1 MQFFWVGGCASTT
14 AVRNRFDCSDDAQ
27 SIRNAFAIGIQF
39 SYDSSTIPMR
49 FFPELDSF
57 ASYLAVAA
65 LAIATWVFLIVP
77 LWRRW
82 HPRLLLLSKNNL
94 LKKRLAAATI
104 VLLVFAVGLWTGW
117 HKDAIS
123 ARLSRWHS
131 ELTRTIPSPSP
142 SPSPL
147 TLTESSVEAMAQT
160 PASWPPLVDQ
170 TPASWPSLVDQLLR
184 EGIELRD
191 RGDTTNAI
199 ERLQEALDS
208 EPNNAAVLAELAKTY
223 DLMQLYDRAN
233 EMWRKL
239 QEMGPSA
246 GAAYELADRRLK
258 LGVPT
263 PAAAPMP
270 TAPDSSSREVS
281 TSPYGTAADFAK
293 YAIKPREHE
302 IDQVP
307 PLPTSTASE
316 VSSPATRASPAEPG
330 PSAETAVAQPGG
342 RLIVLRAPNFGWNL
356 ALNLKID
363 GRAAANIV
371 QSRRYD
377 DFVPEGRHMLTVSVA
392 PNYQPTSTVLNVR
405 RGQTYVFTATRQNT
419 DSVVLV
425 PSALPPGQP
434 H

>member
-1 MQFFWVGGCASTT
+1 M
-14 AVRNRFDCSDDAQ
+14 
-27 SIRNAFAIGIQF
+27 
-39 SYDSSTIPMR
+39 
-49 FFPELDSF
+49 
-57 ASYLAVAA
+57 
-65 LAIATWVFLIVP
+65 
-77 LWRRW
+77 
-82 HPRLLLLSKNNL
+82 
-94 LKKRLAAATI
+94 
-104 VLLVFAVGLWTGW
+104 
-117 HKDAIS
+117 
-123 ARLSRWHS
+123 ARTS
-131 ELTRTIPSPSP
+131 
-142 SPSPL
+142 
-147 TLTESSVEAMAQT
+147 
-160 PASWPPLVDQ
+160 ASWPPLVDQ

-208 EPNNAAVLAELAKTY
+208 EPNNAAVLVELAKTY
-223 DLMQLYDRAN
+223 DLTQLYDRAN
-233 EMWRKL
+233 EIWRKL
-239 QEMGPSA
+239 QQMGPSA

-258 LGVPT
+258 LGAPT
-263 PAAAPMP
+263 PAAVPMP

-293 YAIKPREHE
+293 YATKPREQE

-330 PSAETAVAQPGG
+330 PSVETALAQPDG
-342 RLIVLRAPNFGWNL
+342 RLIILRAPNFGSNL

-363 GRAAANIV
+363 GRTAANIV
-371 QSRRYD
+371 PGGRYD
-377 DFVPEGRHMLTVSVA
+377 DFLPEGRHMLTVSVVS
-392 PNYQPTSTVLNVR
+392 NYQPTSTVLNVR
-405 RGQTYVFTATRQNT
+405 RGQTYVFTAIWQNR

>member
-1 MQFFWVGGCASTT
+1 MF
-14 AVRNRFDCSDDAQ
+14 RFDPIAPIAS
-27 SIRNAFAIGIQF
+27 
-39 SYDSSTIPMR
+39 
-49 FFPELDSF
+49 LDPL
-57 ASYLAVAA
+57 ASHVAVAA

-82 HPRLLLLSKNNL
+82 RPRLLLLSKN
-94 LKKRLAAATI
+94 KRLAAATI
-104 VLLVFAVGLWTGW
+104 VFLVFAVGLCTGW

-131 ELTRTIPSPSP
+131 ELTRTIPSRSP

-160 PASWPPLVDQ
+160 PASWP
-170 TPASWPSLVDQLLR
+170 SLADQLLR
-184 EGIELRD
+184 EGIQLRD

-258 LGVPT
+258 LRVPT

-281 TSPYGTAADFAK
+281 ASPYGTAANFAK
-293 YAIKPREHE
+293 YAITPREHE

-330 PSAETAVAQPGG
+330 PSAETAVVQPGG
-342 RLIVLRAPNFGWNL
+342 RLIVLRAANFGSNL

-363 GRAAANIV
+363 GKTAANLV
-371 QSRRYD
+371 PGGRYD
-377 DFVPEGRHMLTVSVA
+377 HFVSEGRHMLIVVVS
-392 PNYQPTSTVLNVR
+392 NHQPTSTVLNVR
-405 RGQTYVFTATRQNT
+405 SGQTYVFTATRQNT
-419 DSVVLV
+419 GSVVLV

>member
-1 MQFFWVGGCASTT
+1 MF
-14 AVRNRFDCSDDAQ
+14 RFDPIAL
-27 SIRNAFAIGIQF
+27 IR
-39 SYDSSTIPMR
+39 
-49 FFPELDSF
+49 ELGPL
-57 ASYLAVAA
+57 ASHVAVAA

-82 HPRLLLLSKNNL
+82 RPRLLLLSKNNL

-104 VLLVFAVGLWTGW
+104 VFLVFAVGLWTGW

-131 ELTRTIPSPSP
+131 KLTRTIPSRSP

-160 PASWPPLVDQ
+160 PASWP
-170 TPASWPSLVDQLLR
+170 SLVDQLLR
-184 EGIELRD
+184 EGIQLRD

-199 ERLQEALDS
+199 ERLQEALDI
-208 EPNNAAVLAELAKTY
+208 EQNKAAVIAELAKTY

-263 PAAAPMP
+263 PVAAPMP

-281 TSPYGTAADFAK
+281 TSPYGTAADIAK
-293 YAIKPREHE
+293 YATNPREHE

-316 VSSPATRASPAEPG
+316 VSSPATRANPAEPG
-330 PSAETAVAQPGG
+330 PSAETAVAQPAG
-342 RLIVLRAPNFGWNL
+342 RLIVLRTANFGWNL

-363 GRAAANIV
+363 GRTAANIV
-371 QSRRYD
+371 QGGRYD
-377 DFVPEGRHMLTVSVA
+377 DFVPAGRHVLTVSAV

-405 RGQTYVFTATRQNT
+405 HGQTYVFTAIRQNT
-419 DSVVLV
+419 DRVVLV
-425 PSALPPGQP
+425 PSALPPGRP

>member
-1 MQFFWVGGCASTT
+1 MDVY
-14 AVRNRFDCSDDAQ
+14 V
-27 SIRNAFAIGIQF
+27 
-39 SYDSSTIPMR
+39 
-49 FFPELDSF
+49 
-57 ASYLAVAA
+57 
-65 LAIATWVFLIVP
+65 
-77 LWRRW
+77 
-82 HPRLLLLSKNNL
+82 

-117 HKDAIS
+117 HKDTIS

-147 TLTESSVEAMAQT
+147 TLTESPVEAMAQT
-160 PASWPPLVDQ
+160 PEP
-170 TPASWPSLVDQLLR
+170 WPSLVDQLRR
-184 EGIELRD
+184 EGVELRD

-199 ERLQEALDS
+199 ERFKEALDS

-223 DLMQLYDRAN
+223 DLMQLYDSAN
-233 EMWRKL
+233 EIWRKL

-263 PAAAPMP
+263 PAAAPMA
-270 TAPDSSSREVS
+270 TALDSSSREVS
-281 TSPYGTAADFAK
+281 TSPDGTAADFAK

-307 PLPTSTASE
+307 PPPTSTASE

-330 PSAETAVAQPGG
+330 PSVETAVAQRGG

-363 GRAAANIV
+363 GRTAANIV
-371 QSRRYD
+371 QGRRYD
-377 DFVPEGRHMLTVSVA
+377 DLVPAGRHMLTVSAV
-392 PNYQPTSTVLNVR
+392 PNYQSTSTVLNVQH
-405 RGQTYVFTATRQNT
+405 GQTYVFTAIRQNT

>member
-1 MQFFWVGGCASTT
+1 M
-14 AVRNRFDCSDDAQ
+14 
-27 SIRNAFAIGIQF
+27 
-39 SYDSSTIPMR
+39 
-49 FFPELDSF
+49 
-57 ASYLAVAA
+57 
-65 LAIATWVFLIVP
+65 
-77 LWRRW
+77 
-82 HPRLLLLSKNNL
+82 
-94 LKKRLAAATI
+94 KRLGIAAM
-104 VLLVFAVGLWTGW
+104 VLLALGLGLWTGW

-123 ARLSRWHS
+123 ARLSRWHN

-142 SPSPL
+142 SPGPL
-147 TLTESSVEAMAQT
+147 TLTESPVEAVAQT
-160 PASWPPLVDQ
+160 PAP
-170 TPASWPSLVDQLLR
+170 WPSLVDQLRR

-191 RGDTTNAI
+191 RGDTTSAI

-223 DLMQLYDRAN
+223 DLTQLYDRAN
-233 EMWRKL
+233 EIWRKL

-281 TSPYGTAADFAK
+281 TSPYGTPADFAK

-316 VSSPATRASPAEPG
+316 VSSPATRANPAEPG

-363 GRAAANIV
+363 GGTAANIV
-371 QSRRYD
+371 QGRRYD
-377 DFVPEGRHMLTVSVA
+377 HFVPEGRHILTVSVV
-392 PNYQPTSTVLNVR
+392 PNYQPTSTVLNVQ

-425 PSALPPGQP
+425 P
-434 H
+434 

>member
-1 MQFFWVGGCASTT
+1 M
-14 AVRNRFDCSDDAQ
+14 
-27 SIRNAFAIGIQF
+27 GI
-39 SYDSSTIPMR
+39 
-49 FFPELDSF
+49 
-57 ASYLAVAA
+57 
-65 LAIATWVFLIVP
+65 
-77 LWRRW
+77 
-82 HPRLLLLSKNNL
+82 NNL
-94 LKKRLAAATI
+94 LKKGLAAATI

-123 ARLSRWHS
+123 ARLSRWHG

-147 TLTESSVEAMAQT
+147 TLPESSVEAMAQT
-160 PASWPPLVDQ
+160 PASWP
-170 TPASWPSLVDQLLR
+170 SLVDQLKR

-191 RGDTTNAI
+191 RGETTTAI

-223 DLMQLYDRAN
+223 DLMKLYDRAN
-233 EMWRKL
+233 EVWRKL

-258 LGVPT
+258 LGAPT

-270 TAPDSSSREVS
+270 TAPESSSREAS
-281 TSPYGTAADFAK
+281 TSPYGTAADLAK
-293 YAIKPREHE
+293 YAITPREHE

-316 VSSPATRASPAEPG
+316 VSSPATRASPAEPS

-363 GRAAANIV
+363 GTTAANIV
-371 QSRRYD
+371 QGRRYD
-377 DFVPEGRHMLTVSVA
+377 HFAPAGGLCCELSVA
-392 PNYQPTSTVLNVR
+392 VLHR
-405 RGQTYVFTATRQNT
+405 
-419 DSVVLV
+419 
-425 PSALPPGQP
+425 
-434 H
+434 

>member
-1 MQFFWVGGCASTT
+1 
-14 AVRNRFDCSDDAQ
+14 
-27 SIRNAFAIGIQF
+27 
-39 SYDSSTIPMR
+39 MR
-49 FFPELDSF
+49 FFRELNPF
-57 ASYLAVAA
+57 ASHVAVAV

-82 HPRLLLLSKNNL
+82 RPRLLLLSKNNS
-94 LKKRLAAATI
+94 LKKRVAAATI

-117 HKDAIS
+117 HKEAIS

-131 ELTRTIPSPSP
+131 EFTRTIPSPSP
-142 SPSPL
+142 STSPL

-160 PASWPPLVDQ
+160 PAFWPPLADQ
-170 TPASWPSLVDQLLR
+170 SPVSSLSLVDQLLR

-191 RGDTTNAI
+191 RGDTTSAI

-223 DLMQLYDRAN
+223 DLTQLYDRAN
-233 EMWRKL
+233 EIWRKL

-258 LGVPT
+258 LGAPT

-281 TSPYGTAADFAK
+281 TSPSGTAADFAK
-293 YAIKPREHE
+293 YATKPREHE
-302 IDQVP
+302 IDEVP

-316 VSSPATRASPAEPG
+316 ISSPATRASPAEPG
-330 PSAETAVAQPGG
+330 PSAETAVGQPGG
-342 RLIVLRAPNFGWNL
+342 RLIVLRAANFGSNM

-363 GRAAANIV
+363 GRTAANIV
-371 QSRRYD
+371 QGGRYD
-377 DFVPEGRHMLTVSVA
+377 EFVPEGRHMLSVSA
-392 PNYQPTSTVLNVR
+392 GANYQPTSTVLNVR
-405 RGQTYVFTATRQNT
+405 RGQTYVFTAMRQNP

-425 PSALPPGQP
+425 PSGLRPSE
-434 H
+434 

>member
-1 MQFFWVGGCASTT
+1 
-14 AVRNRFDCSDDAQ
+14 
-27 SIRNAFAIGIQF
+27 
-39 SYDSSTIPMR
+39 MR
-49 FFPELDSF
+49 FFRELDPF
-57 ASYLAVAA
+57 ASHVAVAA

-82 HPRLLLLSKNNL
+82 RPRLLLLSKNNL

-104 VLLVFAVGLWTGW
+104 VLVFAVGFWTGW

-131 ELTRTIPSPSP
+131 ELTRTIASPSP

-147 TLTESSVEAMAQT
+147 TVTESSVEAMA
-160 PASWPPLVDQ
+160 Q

-191 RGDTTNAI
+191 RGNTTNAI

-233 EMWRKL
+233 EMWHKL

-263 PAAAPMP
+263 PAAAPIP
-270 TAPDSSSREVS
+270 TAPDSSSHEAS

-293 YAIKPREHE
+293 SAIKPREHE

-316 VSSPATRASPAEPG
+316 VSSPATGATPAEPS

-342 RLIVLRAPNFGWNL
+342 RLIVLRAANFGWNF

-363 GRAAANIV
+363 GRTAANIV
-371 QSRRYD
+371 PGRRYD
-377 DFVPEGRHMLTVSVA
+377 HFVPEGRHMLTVSVV

-405 RGQTYVFTATRQNT
+405 RGQTYVFTAIRQNT

>member
-1 MQFFWVGGCASTT
+1 M
-14 AVRNRFDCSDDAQ
+14 
-27 SIRNAFAIGIQF
+27 GI
-39 SYDSSTIPMR
+39 
-49 FFPELDSF
+49 
-57 ASYLAVAA
+57 
-65 LAIATWVFLIVP
+65 
-77 LWRRW
+77 
-82 HPRLLLLSKNNL
+82 NNL
-94 LKKRLAAATI
+94 FKKRLAAATI
-104 VLLVFAVGLWTGW
+104 VLLVFVVGLWTGW

-147 TLTESSVEAMAQT
+147 TLTESPVEAAAQT

-170 TPASWPSLVDQLLR
+170 TPASWPSLVDQLKR

-191 RGDTTNAI
+191 RGDTTTAT
-199 ERLQEALDS
+199 ERLEEALDS

-223 DLMQLYDRAN
+223 ALTQLYDRAN
-233 EMWRKL
+233 EIWHKL

-246 GAAYELADRRLK
+246 GAAYELANRRLK
-258 LGVPT
+258 LGAPT

-281 TSPYGTAADFAK
+281 ASPYGTATDSAK
-293 YAIKPREHE
+293 YAIEPREHE

-316 VSSPATRASPAEPG
+316 GSSPATRASPAEPG
-330 PSAETAVAQPGG
+330 PSVETAVVAQPGG
-342 RLIVLRAPNFGWNL
+342 RLIVLRAPNFGSNI
-356 ALNLKID
+356 ALNLNID

-371 QSRRYD
+371 QGRRYD
-377 DFVPEGRHMLTVSVA
+377 HFVPEGRHMLTVSA
-392 PNYQPTSTVLNVR
+392 ANYQPTSTALNVR
-405 RGQTYVFTATRQNT
+405 HGQTYVFTATRQNT

-425 PSALPPGQP
+425 PSALPAGQN
-434 H
+434 

>member
-1 MQFFWVGGCASTT
+1 
-14 AVRNRFDCSDDAQ
+14 
-27 SIRNAFAIGIQF
+27 
-39 SYDSSTIPMR
+39 MR
-49 FFPELDSF
+49 FFRELNPVVSHV
-57 ASYLAVAA
+57 AVAA
-65 LAIATWVFLIVP
+65 LAIAMWIFLIVP

-82 HPRLLLLSKNNL
+82 RPRLVLLSKNNL
-94 LKKRLAAATI
+94 LKKRLAAAAL

-117 HKDAIS
+117 HKDAIT
-123 ARLSRWHS
+123 ARLPRRQS
-131 ELTRTIPSPSP
+131 ELTRSIPSPSP
-142 SPSPL
+142 SPGPL
-147 TLTESSVEAMAQT
+147 AVTESPVEAMGQNRAL
-160 PASWPPLVDQ
+160 WPPLVDR
-170 TPASWPSLVDQLLR
+170 TPASSPSLVDQFLR

-233 EMWRKL
+233 EVWRKL

-258 LGVPT
+258 PGVPT

-293 YAIKPREHE
+293 YALKPREHE

-316 VSSPATRASPAEPG
+316 VSSPATRASPAEPS
-330 PSAETAVAQPGG
+330 PSAETAVARPGG
-342 RLIVLRAPNFGWNL
+342 RLIVLRAANFGWNL

-363 GRAAANIV
+363 GRTAANIV
-371 QSRRYD
+371 QGRRYD
-377 DFVPEGRHMLTVSVA
+377 EFVPEGRSL
-392 PNYQPTSTVLNVR
+392 L
-405 RGQTYVFTATRQNT
+405 
-419 DSVVLV
+419 
-425 PSALPPGQP
+425 
-434 H
+434 

>member
-1 MQFFWVGGCASTT
+1 
-14 AVRNRFDCSDDAQ
+14 
-27 SIRNAFAIGIQF
+27 
-39 SYDSSTIPMR
+39 
-49 FFPELDSF
+49 
-57 ASYLAVAA
+57 
-65 LAIATWVFLIVP
+65 
-77 LWRRW
+77 
-82 HPRLLLLSKNNL
+82 
-94 LKKRLAAATI
+94 
-104 VLLVFAVGLWTGW
+104 
-117 HKDAIS
+117 
-123 ARLSRWHS
+123 
-131 ELTRTIPSPSP
+131 
-142 SPSPL
+142 
-147 TLTESSVEAMAQT
+147 VEAMAQT

-170 TPASWPSLVDQLLR
+170 TPGSLPSLVDQLRR

-191 RGDTTNAI
+191 RGDTTTAI

-223 DLMQLYDRAN
+223 DLAQFYDRAN
-233 EMWRKL
+233 EVWRKL

-258 LGVPT
+258 LGAPT

-281 TSPYGTAADFAK
+281 TSPYGTPADLAK
-293 YAIKPREHE
+293 YATKPREHD

-307 PLPTSTASE
+307 PVPTSTASE
-316 VSSPATRASPAEPG
+316 ISSPATRASPAEPG

-342 RLIVLRAPNFGWNL
+342 RLIVLRAPNFGSNM

-363 GRAAANIV
+363 GRTAANIV
-371 QSRRYD
+371 QGGRYD
-377 DFVPEGRHMLTVSVA
+377 EFVPAGRHMLSVSA
-392 PNYQPTSTVLNVR
+392 GANYQPTSTVLNVR
-405 RGQTYVFTATRQNT
+405 HGQTYVFTATRQNP